1 MKDETLTPQKPI
13 NILFTHYGD
22 NWIRGSERCL
32 LDLLRHIN
40 RRQFHPIVW
49 CNSPL
54 MLAEVRALGITA
66 YLSDFP
72 LLLNWSAPRFNIVA
86 FAALIKKGIKLV
98 NRHQVQLLHAN
109 SAAPNQWLNF
119 VARICRIPLLAHL
132 HSSYQLRDCISLG
145 LHQVPM
151 LVGVSQ
157 PVIDSLS
164 TNGVDTSRCQVIANG
179 IDSKRLE
186 SQPNINLREQLGLS
200 SNDFLIATTA
210 SLIKRKGIDLIIDA
224 TNQLYQQGVP
234 IHLVVIG
241 DGEERPLLEQQIK
254 RLHLVNRVSLLGE
267 QANVV
272 GLLRDCVD
280 VFVSA
285 AHEEVFGL
293 ALAEASLVGLPVV
306 STAIGATNVI
316 KHNETGF
323 LVESNNSSALAKAL
337 NTLYRNPKL
346 RLFFASNGR
355 KNIIKNF
362 TIDRYITDF
371 EKLYLNTL
379 SEPAMQTSW
388 YRHWQTLRPI
398 LTCLQRLLNLILR
411 RQSTTLGA

>member
-54 MLAEVRALGITA
+54 MLAKVRALGITA
-66 YLSDFP
+66 YLNDFP
-72 LLLNWSAPRFNIVA
+72 LLLNWSTPRFNIMA
-86 FAALIKKGIKLV
+86 FAALIKKGIQLV

-119 VARICRIPLLAHL
+119 VARICRVPLLAHL
-132 HSSYQLRDCISLG
+132 HSSYQLRDCMSLG

-157 PVIDSLS
+157 PVLDSLS
-164 TNGVDTSRCQVIANG
+164 ANGVDTSRCQVIANG
-179 IDSKRLE
+179 IDCKRLE
-186 SQPNINLREQLGLS
+186 NQPNVNLRAQLGLH

-210 SLIKRKGIDLIIDA
+210 SLIKRKGVDLIIDA
-224 TNQLYQQGVP
+224 TQQLSQQGVP

-241 DGEERPLLEQQIK
+241 DGEERALLERQIK
-254 RLHLVNRVSLLGE
+254 RLRLSSRVSLLGE
-267 QANVV
+267 QTDVA
-272 GLLRDCVD
+272 GLLHNSAD

-293 ALAEASLVGLPVV
+293 ALAEASLIGLPVV
-306 STAIGATNVI
+306 STAVGADNLI

-323 LVESNNSSALAKAL
+323 LVESNNSSALAEAL
-337 NTLYRNPKL
+337 NILYKNPKL

-355 KNIIKNF
+355 ENIIKNF
-362 TIDRYITDF
+362 TIDRYTADF
-371 EKLYLNTL
+371 EKLYLNIL
-379 SEPAMQTSW
+379 GEPEMQTSW
-388 YRHWQTLRPI
+388 YRHWQTIRPI
-398 LTCLQRLLNLILR
+398 LICLQRLLNLMLR
-411 RQSTTLGA
+411 RRNTMVGA